1 LYEAVQQRRR
11 QVFHFFRKGDNVGFL
26 IDMAP
31 EQTAMLWT
39 TTGLLDPDMV
49 KFPLKDKLVDCQF
62 SSYSRPDE
70 KGETTTFRGCV
81 MGPIFFDG
89 LNHKLVADYKINEA
103 PQLASAPP
111 TSSLSC
117 IPEGALCRT
126 EVRIEYD
133 PPDVERGS
141 QRVAFSHLSST
152 IKAAAIWDDAL
163 WVRDANGQ
171 VWRYLVGLEAIQALL
186 PHRWKGVGELDLAK
200 SVYSPACKQVKCDTV
215 LIPDWP

>member
-1 LYEAVQQRRR
+1 
-11 QVFHFFRKGDNVGFL
+11 
-26 IDMAP
+26 
-31 EQTAMLWT
+31 MLWT
-39 TTGLLDPDMV
+39 TTGLLDPDLV
-49 KFPLKDKLVDCQF
+49 EFPLKDKLVDCQF
-62 SSYSRPDE
+62 SLYRGRDE

-126 EVRIEYD
+126 ELRIEYD
-133 PPDVERGS
+133 PPEVERES
-141 QRVAFSHLSST
+141 RYCT

-186 PHRWKGVGELDLAK
+186 PHRWKGIGEFDLAK
-200 SVYSPACKQVKCDTV
+200 SVYSPACKRAKCDRV
-215 LIPDWP
+215 LIPDWR